1 MLVKTDLIHRS
12 RNAGRSMTRL
22 SSIQGLV
29 ARSLEV
35 DASRRRAPSCS
46 STASVAG
53 RATATSTRGS
63 SSWLAGPHQDDD
75 DDDDGRAMRCSS
87 LQRVHQPSYRRHE
100 RTGRARG
107 YHHHDA
113 APFKNAAAAAS
124 SYDPRRN
131 RFTQGFGAMLDDA
144 ACRRAIERY
153 ADCVK
158 GAQQQSDEGLT
169 RHACQHEFDAVKDC
183 WRHARQQ
190 LRRAG
195 RRER

>member
-1 MLVKTDLIHRS
+1 
-12 RNAGRSMTRL
+12 MTRL

-35 DASRRRAPSCS
+35 DATRRRAPSCS

-53 RATATSTRGS
+53 RAPATSTRGS
-63 SSWLAGPHQDDD
+63 SSWLAGSHQD

-87 LQRVHQPSYRRHE
+87 LQRVHQPSYRRHGP
-100 RTGRARG
+100 TGRARG
-107 YHHHDA
+107 YHNDA
-113 APFKNAAAAAS
+113 APVKNAASSAA
-124 SYDPRRN
+124 SYDPRHN

-190 LRRAG
+190 LRRTG